1 MAIVTAEYRGIS
13 LTSRRSG
20 KDWTEPNLIA
30 VMTLSSPIP
39 ANAVV
44 SSAKLTA
51 NVTQTPMSG
60 AYIYLN
66 GTAVRTTHSAHEI
79 GVSINPGASD
89 YSVACSFKGS
99 GTSNTVSVVNFDLT
113 LTVEYELGQ
122 HPSSF
127 TLKSTTVKCGQNIE
141 VTITP
146 YRETYGHQLLCD
158 FNGWQVAT
166 AVLQPGVNAATLQI
180 PQEWLDSFPYATS
193 ATCTVTLRCW
203 EGSNT
208 YFFGYTTQTITITLP
223 NNATPTIDLISLTR
237 LLTIDGTTYPAV
249 TDGYVQ
255 GKCGYSAEIK
265 QATAKHGASIA
276 SYSISGGGYS
286 TSGKSLKTG
295 LLNTAGTNKIT
306 FRVIDTRG
314 LTATKIVS
322 INVQPYTAPKITEL
336 SAWRVDANG
345 KTDDMGEAGQW
356 LFDWQYSN
364 LGDANTLTRKAYL
377 KPSGGAESEIA
388 IGVTQTNQS
397 IKDVDGQQVVLST
410 EKRYVLRLELKDAYG
425 KVSRSVEIPSAN
437 FAIHLNAK
445 GNGICFGGASTV
457 ENAVEIAP
465 GYDLVFKGQRNE
477 RLWSALDI
485 YPVGTI
491 FVSTSATSPAEKF
504 GGTWKQLERRFL
516 LGACTAY
523 PANSFGGTEDVVLT
537 TKQIPSHTHQ
547 FSKVPWFTGELTTG
561 GNYLAERTTAVRDLV
576 TYNTEATGGGGSHT
590 NMPPYLSVYMWERI
604 E

>member
-30 VMTLSSPIP
+30 VMTLLSPIP

-51 NVTQTPMSG
+51 NITQTPMSG

-66 GTAVRTTHSAHEI
+66 GAAVRTTHGAHEI
-79 GVSINPGASD
+79 GVSISPGAND

-99 GTSNTVSVVNFDLT
+99 GTTNAVSVVNFDLT

-122 HPSSF
+122 LPSSF

-141 VTITP
+141 ATITP
-146 YRETYGHQLLCD
+146 YRKTYGHQLLCD

-166 AVLQPGVNAATLQI
+166 AVLQPGVNAVTLQV
-180 PQEWLDSFPYATS
+180 PKEWLDSFPYATS

-203 EGSNT
+203 EGSST

-223 NNATPTIDLISLTR
+223 DDAAPTIDLTSLTR
-237 LLTIDGTTYPAV
+237 LLTVDGTTYPAV

-255 GKCGYSAEIK
+255 SKCGYSAEIK
-265 QATAKHGASIA
+265 QATAKRGASIA

-306 FRVIDTRG
+306 FRVTDTRG
-314 LTATKIVS
+314 LTAAKTVS
-322 INVQPYTAPKITEL
+322 IDVQPYTAPKITEL

-345 KTDDMGEAGQW
+345 KTDDMGETGQW
-356 LFDWQYSN
+356 LFDWQYST

-397 IKDVDGQQVVLST
+397 IKDVDGQQAVLST

-465 GYDLVFKGQRNE
+465 GYDLAFKGKRYTQMPD
-477 RLWSALDI
+477 ALDS
-485 YPVGTI
+485 YPVGAI
-491 FVSTSATSPAEKF
+491 FISTSSTSPAEKF

-523 PANSFGGTEDVVLT
+523 PAGSWGGTEDVTLT
-537 TKQIPSHTHQ
+537 VAQIPTHTHTYIRQ
-547 FSKVPWFTGELTTG
+547 PYLTSELTSGGVVYAERSTTAGEFVVPNTGE
-561 GNYLAERTTAVRDLV
+561 
-576 TYNTEATGGGGSHT
+576 TGGGGSHT
-590 NMPPYLSVYMWERI
+590 NMPPYLSVYMWERT